1 MTTETWPDLLNR
13 LVAGENLSAAQTRW
27 AMNQVMSGEATPS
40 QIAALAVGLRAKGE
54 TAEEVVG
61 MADGMLANARTFD
74 VPGPAVDIVGTG
86 GDRSGSVNIS
96 TMSAI
101 VTAAAGAPVV
111 KHGNRSASSKCG
123 AADVLEALGVVAA
136 LEPEAVARCVTELG
150 IGFCF
155 APVFH
160 PALRFAGPTRREL
173 GIPTIFNLL
182 GPLTNP
188 ARPNAGLVG
197 CAYPDKL
204 EVIAN
209 VFAARKASALV
220 VRGDDGL
227 DELTTTTTSTVWRV
241 AGENVTVHSFD
252 PRDVGIDRA
261 AAEDLRGG
269 DAEQN
274 AAVVRALVAGETG
287 PVRDAVLLNA
297 GAALAAFSGFGGS
310 LVDDIAAGIERAAEA
325 LDSGAAAQ
333 LLDRWVALSQSLAG
347 QD

>member
-1 MTTETWPDLLNR
+1 MAQNWPALLNR
-13 LVAGENLSAAQTRW
+13 LVAGEDLSARETAW

-40 QIAALAVGLRAKGE
+40 QIAGLAVGLRAKGE
-54 TAEEVVG
+54 TPDEVVG
-61 MADGMLANARTFD
+61 MADGMLANANRLE

-86 GDRSGSVNIS
+86 GDGSGSVNIS

-123 AADVLEALGVVAA
+123 AADVLEALGVAA
-136 LEPEAVARCVTELG
+136 VLPPEAVLRCVAELG

-160 PALRFAGPTRREL
+160 PALRFAGPTRKEL

-188 ARPNAGLVG
+188 AQPGAGLVG

-204 EVIAN
+204 EVIAR
-209 VFAARKASALV
+209 VFATRAASALV

-227 DELTTTTTSTVWRV
+227 DELTTTTTSTVWKV
-241 AGENVTVHSFD
+241 AGGRAVRETFD
-252 PRDVGIDRA
+252 PDTVGIPRGTADG
-261 AAEDLRGG
+261 LRGG
-269 DAEQN
+269 DAEEN
-274 AAVVRALVAGETG
+274 AAVVRALVAGEHG

-297 GAALAAFSGFGGS
+297 GAAIAAFGG
-310 LVDDIAAGIERAAEA
+310 LTGRLAEDVAAGIGRAAKA
-325 LDSGAAAQ
+325 VDSGAAAE
-333 LLDRWVALSQSLAG
+333 LLGRWVTLSSSLAG
-347 QD
+347 